1 MYIAIKFKSQRRDVQ
16 SRSDQGME
24 HLVFEVEAT
33 ELIWKTETGFGGE
46 RSNIC
51 KDAKVIASLLRHDDL
66 GVGSKYLI
74 WLELKLF
81 IALVREETDIMKT
94 TTKPSIRGWQSSYG
108 DKFKCV
114 KSSEKINMW
123 LSINEY

>member
-1 MYIAIKFKSQRRDVQ
+1 
-16 SRSDQGME
+16 ME

-33 ELIWKTETGFGGE
+33 ELIWKTEMGFGGK

-51 KDAKVIASLLRHDDL
+51 KDAKVTAGLLRHDDL

-94 TTKPSIRGWQSSYG
+94 TTKPSIRGWQSSYR

-123 LSINEY
+123 LSISEY